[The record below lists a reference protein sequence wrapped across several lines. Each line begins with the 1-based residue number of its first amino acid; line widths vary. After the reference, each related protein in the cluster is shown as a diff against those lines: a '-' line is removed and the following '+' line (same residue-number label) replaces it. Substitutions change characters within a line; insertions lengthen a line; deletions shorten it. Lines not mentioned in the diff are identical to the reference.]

1 MELVSNKD
9 IPAIEI
15 QGSGA
20 ESGACVVCKS
30 AEPIADASDAMK
42 WQDGE
47 EPRNAHG
54 SCLHRARADESAQLV
69 QQLKQLLAYSLAAQ
83 GGTLNVN
90 APHVKRAHASGLIVD
105 VSTRPGGLRLRLGDK
120 LPPPPAPEVIPAP
133 PAEAAPEQ
141 AEV

>member
-90 APHVKRAHASGLIVD
+90 APHVKRAHASGLVVD
-105 VSTRPGGLRLRLGDK
+105 VETRPGGQGLRLRLGDK
-120 LPPPPAPEVIPAP
+120 LPPPTAPEVIPAP
-133 PAEAAPEQ
+133 PA